1 MTDADFNNTGGKDVL
16 MSFAISRRL
25 LLGGLA
31 SLPLLSRA
39 SYAETKGPIRIGV
52 LAPLTGGGGPY
63 GADIV
68 KASQLAVDQINTAG
82 GVLGGRTIQLFVED
96 DETSATAAVKAAR
109 KLLDIDKVAAI
120 TAVWGSAPILAVKP
134 LTLEKNVVLT
144 VLGSAEEVTDGD
156 TKGLVWRFQARAST
170 WGEPAARAIL
180 KGGPKKIG
188 LLHLQ
193 NPFVASTIQPFINTI
208 KEGGAK
214 IVSNVEFKPDQPS
227 YRAEIER
234 VYAGE
239 PDALFVPGYINQ
251 FTSIA
256 KEIYRGGYKAK
267 VLSLTIAAAA
277 GIDGSGAFVKNVGKE
292 VAEGIE
298 HVQPISPLD
307 RAEYKA
313 FVKALGAPEG
323 TVFPFAALQYDAI
336 NVLSVAI
343 EKARS
348 ADPVEF
354 AKRIIPVTNGP
365 GVKVATGA
373 EALALVRT
381 GKAIDVAGAGQ
392 DLKFDD
398 RGELLGRPFL
408 HRIVHDGKD
417 VIVGTVGGGDA
428 T

>member
-1 MTDADFNNTGGKDVL
+1 MTYA
-16 MSFAISRRL
+16 MSRRSL
-25 LLGGLA
+25 MGGLA
-31 SLPLLSRA
+31 MLPLASCFARA
-39 SYAETKGPIRIGV
+39 DAKEPIRIGV

-68 KASQLAVDQINTAG
+68 KASKLAADQINAAG
-82 GVLGGRTIQLFVED
+82 GVLGGRTIELFVED

-109 KLLDIDKVAAI
+109 KLLDIDRVAAI

-144 VLGSAEEVTDGD
+144 ALGSADEVTEGD
-156 TKGLVWRFQARAST
+156 TRGLVWRFQARASS

-193 NPFVASTIQPFINTI
+193 NPFVAAMIPAFLKTIE
-208 KEGGAK
+208 EGGAK
-214 IVSNVEFKPDQPS
+214 VVSNVEFKPDQPS
-227 YRAEIER
+227 YRAEIEK
-234 VYAGE
+234 VYAAE
-239 PDALFVPGYINQ
+239 PDAVFVPAYVNQ
-251 FTSIA
+251 FTAIA

-277 GIDGSGAFVKNVGKE
+277 GIDGSSAFIKNVGKE

-307 RAEYKA
+307 RPEYKA
-313 FVKALGAPEG
+313 FVKAMGAPEG
-323 TVFPFAALQYDAI
+323 TVFPFAALQYDAV
-336 NVLSVAI
+336 NVLAVAI
-343 EKARS
+343 EKAGS
-348 ADPVEF
+348 ADPVVF
-354 AKRIIPVTNGP
+354 SKQIIAVTNGP
-365 GVKVATGA
+365 GIKVATGA
-373 EALALVRT
+373 EALPLVRE
-381 GKAIDVAGAGQ
+381 GKAIDFTGAGQ

-408 HRIVHDGKD
+408 HQAIRDGKD
-417 VIVGTVGGGDA
+417 VIVGTVGGGA
-428 T
+428 

>member
-1 MTDADFNNTGGKDVL
+1 MTFVL
-16 MSFAISRRL
+16 SRRS
-25 LLGGLA
+25 LLGGVAALPLA
-31 SLPLLSRA
+31 SRLARA
-39 SYAETKGPIRIGV
+39 DAREPIRIGV

-68 KASQLAVDQINTAG
+68 KASKLAADQVNAAG
-82 GVLGGRTIQLFVED
+82 GVLGGRTIELFVED

-144 VLGSAEEVTDGD
+144 ALGSADEVTEGD
-156 TKGLVWRFQARAST
+156 TRGLVWRFQARASS

-193 NPFVASTIQPFINTI
+193 NPFVAAMIPSFLRTIE
-208 KEGGAK
+208 EGGAK
-214 IVSNVEFKPDQPS
+214 VVSNVEFKPDQPS
-227 YRAEIER
+227 YRAEIEK
-234 VYAGE
+234 VYAAE
-239 PDALFVPGYINQ
+239 PDAVFVPAYVNQ
-251 FTSIA
+251 FTAIA

-267 VLSLTIAAAA
+267 VLSLTIAASA
-277 GIDGSGAFVKNVGKE
+277 GIDGSSAFVKNVGKD

-307 RAEYKA
+307 RPEYKA

-323 TVFPFAALQYDAI
+323 TVFPFAALQYDAV
-336 NVLSVAI
+336 NVLAVAI
-343 EKARS
+343 ERAGS
-348 ADPVEF
+348 ADPLVFSKE
-354 AKRIIPVTNGP
+354 IIAVTNGP
-365 GVKVATGA
+365 GTKVATGA
-373 EALALVRT
+373 EALPLVRA
-381 GKAIDVAGAGQ
+381 GKAIDFTGAGQ
-392 DLKFDD
+392 DLKFDE

-408 HRIVHDGKD
+408 HQVIHDGKD
-417 VIVGTVGGGDA
+417 VIVGTVGCGA
-428 T
+428 